1 VYRNHSVIEELLER
15 QQDSIAYLTERCQHL
30 TDLLLT
36 QPSALR
42 MTPESSVNDLSVSV
56 MSSTAMITD

>member
-1 VYRNHSVIEELLER
+1 MYRNHSVIEELLER